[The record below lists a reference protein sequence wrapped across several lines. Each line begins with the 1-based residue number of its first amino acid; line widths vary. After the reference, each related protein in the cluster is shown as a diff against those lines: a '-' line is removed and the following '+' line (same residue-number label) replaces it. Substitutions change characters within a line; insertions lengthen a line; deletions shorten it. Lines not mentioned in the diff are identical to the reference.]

1 LFFPGTFEDKE
12 ITHVEGEV
20 DPIRDLDIINE
31 ELRLKDEEYFNKIY
45 DELERKYVRGNEKKL
60 KAEYVSCLFTF
71 LTYL

>member
-1 LFFPGTFEDKE
+1 MFFSGTFEDKE

-60 KAEYVSCLFTF
+60 KAEYVSSLFVYF
-71 LTYL
+71 